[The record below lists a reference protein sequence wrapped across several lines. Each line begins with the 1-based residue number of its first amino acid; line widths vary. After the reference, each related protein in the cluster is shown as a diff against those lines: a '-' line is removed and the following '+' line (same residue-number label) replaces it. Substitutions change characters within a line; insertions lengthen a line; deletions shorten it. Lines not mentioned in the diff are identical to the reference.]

1 MQPRP
6 RQEPVHRLLTQSAQR
21 LQPVQPFQQHVPPL
35 ARAHPDRRLLA
46 VLQNILG
53 QRLHPGRVQRL
64 GVLGRHI
71 DFGNGE
77 GLDFQHLHVQSCVV
91 PAR

>member
-1 MQPRP
+1 MQPCP
-6 RQEPVHRLLTQSAQR
+6 RQEPVHGLFAQGPQR
-21 LQPVQPFQQHVPPL
+21 LQPVQPLQQHIPPL
-35 ARAHPDRRLLA
+35 ARAHPDRRLLP
-46 VLQNILG
+46 VLEDILG
-53 QRLHPGRVQRL
+53 KCLHSCRIQRL